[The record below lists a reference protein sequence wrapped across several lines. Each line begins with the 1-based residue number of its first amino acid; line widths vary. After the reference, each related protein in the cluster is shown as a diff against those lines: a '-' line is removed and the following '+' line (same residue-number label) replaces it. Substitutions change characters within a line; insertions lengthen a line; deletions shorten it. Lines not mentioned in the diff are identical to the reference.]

1 MVITYFQKLYNQKQV
16 NDGKVAQR
24 QPKVLPNGLI
34 WILKTIC
41 HMKNNFIDCGATIT
55 NRELIEILQT
65 FPQDAI
71 VSIECCNPNTIRYN
85 EEDNTI
91 RID

>member
-1 MVITYFQKLYNQKQV
+1 
-16 NDGKVAQR
+16 
-24 QPKVLPNGLI
+24 
-34 WILKTIC
+34 
-41 HMKNNFIDCGATIT
+41 MKSNFIDCGATIT

-71 VSIECCNPNTIRYN
+71 ISIECCNPNTIRYN

-91 RID
+91 RFD